1 MTSQLARQNSIYTF
15 AAVASLC
22 SAVTTAILVY
32 GPDATA
38 ADDVVSQARLHADWL
53 YLYKRWILFFHPQFA
68 FIASIGIAFALFAR
82 RPVCIAAGLFYL
94 LLWTVTEMTQQA
106 FVIDALNQYWR
117 PGLLGAADTTERAAY
132 ETLLK
137 GFTGISDS
145 QYFVLLFGFGIGT
158 TFFGF
163 AFLKTDALGNAIGG
177 MLLFIGLLSLTSFA
191 GYYAGLSAVTPFTS
205 WVYTNIYGVIQTGVR
220 IAIGV
225 WLLRVRVPVNC

>member
-1 MTSQLARQNSIYTF
+1 
-15 AAVASLC
+15 
-22 SAVTTAILVY
+22 VTTAILVY

-117 PGLLGAADTTERAAY
+117 GGLLGAADTTERAAY